1 MTGLGRWAAGLVL
14 VVTVAAACVR
24 VDAPAVDAPAPDEG
38 LAECGAAALQYL
50 VGAPARDLDAM
61 RFRGPVRV
69 ILPDMAVT
77 MDFKAERVNF
87 DVDAAGRITRVFCG

>member
-1 MTGLGRWAAGLVL
+1 MTGLGRWAAGM
-14 VVTVAAACVR
+14 VVVVAAAAACVP
-24 VDAPAVDAPAPDEG
+24 VDAPSPEEG
-38 LAECGAAALQYL
+38 LDECGAAELQYL

-61 RFRGPVRV
+61 RFEGPVRV

-87 DVDAAGRITRVFCG
+87 DVNAAGRITRVFCG